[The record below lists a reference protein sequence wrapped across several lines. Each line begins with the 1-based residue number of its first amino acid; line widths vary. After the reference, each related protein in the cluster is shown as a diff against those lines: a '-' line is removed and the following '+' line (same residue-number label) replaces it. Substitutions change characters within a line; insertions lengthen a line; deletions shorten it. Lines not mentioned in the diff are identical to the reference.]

1 MRWGNVLMMAT
12 CGLLVLA
19 DWSQPGRFRFGFPF
33 ITESVRVAQQVPA
46 ALTQGRDTALTELGR
61 AVEVFEYQGPAAA
74 APTQQTC
81 DALGKMAEIGA
92 SMQAIAAFIG
102 SNPIGTTTIDQVGQQ
117 LGQPL
122 CQIDPY
128 TLVWAQ
134 QGSASSLRV
143 IFQQQGGAAAVV
155 VGYRY
160 DEQSPPS
167 ANITE
172 L

>member
-1 MRWGNVLMMAT
+1 MRTGNVLIVAT
-12 CGLLVLA
+12 CGLFVLA

-33 ITESVRVAQQVPA
+33 ITESVRVAQEVPG
-46 ALTQGRDTALTELGR
+46 ALRKTQNATLEHLEQ
-61 AVEVFEYQGPAAA
+61 AVESIEYSGPAAA
-74 APTQQTC
+74 APTRPTC
-81 DALGKMAEIGA
+81 NKLGQVAEVGA

-122 CQIDPY
+122 CQSNPY

-143 IFQQQGGAAAVV
+143 TFQQQGGAAAVV
-155 VGYRY
+155 VGYQY
-160 DEQSPPS
+160 DEQPSPS
-167 ANITE
+167 ANTTN

>member
-12 CGLLVLA
+12 CGLLAIA

-33 ITESVRVAQQVPA
+33 LTESVRVAQQVPA
-46 ALTQGRDTALTELGR
+46 ALAQGRDATLDQLGQ
-61 AVEVFEYQGPAAA
+61 AVESIQYSGPAAA
-74 APTQQTC
+74 APAQPTC
-81 DALGKMAEIGA
+81 GAIGQVAESGA
-92 SMQAIAAFIG
+92 SMQAIAAFI
-102 SNPIGTTTIDQVGQQ
+102 STNPIGTMTLDQAAQE

-134 QGSASSLRV
+134 QGSANSLRV
-143 IFQQQGGAAAVV
+143 TFQQQGGAAAIVM
-155 VGYRY
+155 GYRY
-160 DEQSPPS
+160 DEQSSPP
-167 ANITE
+167 ANTTE